1 MKVKTIVCSL
11 VSFLTVSLFSAQA
24 GTLYVSTSGSDSN
37 PGTSAQPFRTI
48 THAYG
53 LAGPGTTILV
63 LPGVYTDYTSGWG
76 LHLGASGTASSPIV
90 LQSQVRGGAVIDG
103 QNASDRNV
111 AIYIDGSYNIVE
123 GFEIRNGPNS
133 GITIWGNG
141 NQILD
146 NEIHNNGNPA
156 STSGNGCDGVY
167 DNEGTSGNIYA
178 GNYIHN
184 NGRSGGSNLDH
195 GLYLCG
201 NNEWVINNVVTAND
215 SRGLQIAGYTTTSNM
230 KVLNNVFAWNGV
242 DGVTIWQDMNGIT
255 IENNIIYQN
264 GRYGVQFSAATGGG
278 VVIDH
283 NILYGNAAGSYYFTD
298 VSSTVSYSLGT
309 TISSNPLFVNG
320 ASSGF
325 NAHLGPGSP
334 AIGAGYNL
342 SSSFTTDLAG
352 ATRTASGTWDLGA
365 YVYASSDTTPPTV
378 AISSPANGATVSGTI
393 TISASASDNVGVA
406 SVQFIWDGANLGSAL
421 TSAPFSVSLNTT
433 SKANGSHT
441 LTAVARDAA
450 GNQTTATTITVN
462 VNNLSSPTIALTSP
476 ANGASYSAPATIN
489 LAASVTANGHTIT
502 QVRFYNGST
511 LLGSATTAP
520 YSLAWNNVTAAIYGL
535 SATAVY
541 DSGSTVVT
549 PSTTV
554 SVTNLL
560 ASANVSF
567 ASTSGTISAPFYVTN
582 GAIAQPAYTGV
593 TAGGQAVYT
602 FNISTAGHYV
612 VSVSVNAPSQD
623 NNSLFLNIDAQPT
636 DPTMIWDIPLTTGF
650 ASETVSWR
658 GNGVVSSTA
667 SSGLTAQFAPKV
679 FNLSA
684 GVHQLIIRGREANNQ
699 LGTITIAPTSLAAN

>member
-1 MKVKTIVCSL
+1 M
-11 VSFLTVSLFSAQA
+11 SLFSAQA

-48 THAYG
+48 THAYSK
-53 LAGPGTTILV
+53 AGAGTTILV
-63 LPGVYTDYTSGWG
+63 APGVYTDYTSGWG
-76 LHLGASGTASSPIV
+76 LHLGASGTSSSPIV

-103 QNASDRNV
+103 QNASDRNE

-123 GFEIRNGPNS
+123 GFEIRNGPNG
-133 GITIWGNG
+133 GISIWANG

-156 STSGNGCDGVY
+156 STSGNGLDGIY
-167 DNEGTSGNIYA
+167 DNENTSGNIYA

-184 NGRSGGSNLDH
+184 NGRTGGSNLDH

-230 KVLNNVFAWNGV
+230 KVYNNVFAWNGV
-242 DGVTIWQDMNGIT
+242 DGVTVWQDMNGIT

-264 GRYGVQFSAATGGG
+264 GRYGVQFSAATGHG

-283 NILYGNAAGSYYFTD
+283 NLVYGNAAGSYYFTD
-298 VSSTVSYSLGT
+298 ASSTVSYTLGT
-309 TISSNPLFVNG
+309 TISVNPLFVNG

-325 NAHLGPGSP
+325 DAHLASGSP

-342 SSSFTTDLAG
+342 SSSFATDLAG
-352 ATRTASGTWDLGA
+352 AARPASGTWDLGA
-365 YVYASSDTTPPTV
+365 YVHAPSVTIPPTV
-378 AISSPANGATVSGTI
+378 A
-393 TISASASDNVGVA
+393 
-406 SVQFIWDGANLGSAL
+406 
-421 TSAPFSVSLNTT
+421 
-433 SKANGSHT
+433 
-441 LTAVARDAA
+441 
-450 GNQTTATTITVN
+450 
-462 VNNLSSPTIALTSP
+462 LTSP
-476 ANGASYSAPATIN
+476 VNGASYSAPAAIN

-520 YSLAWNNVTAAIYGL
+520 YALAWNNVAASIYGL

-541 DSGSTVVT
+541 DAGSTVVS

-554 SVTNLL
+554 SVTNLI
-560 ASANVSF
+560 ASADLSF

-602 FNISTAGHYV
+602 FNISAAGHYT
-612 VSVSVNAPSQD
+612 VSVSVNAASQD
-623 NNSLFLNIDAQPT
+623 YNSLFLNIDAQPT
-636 DPTMIWDIPLTTGF
+636 DPTMIWDIPVTTGF
-650 ASETVSWR
+650 TSKTVSWR
-658 GNGVVSSTA
+658 GNGVVSST
-667 SSGLTAQFAPKV
+667 SPSGLTAQFAPKV
-679 FNLSA
+679 FNLST
-684 GVHQLIIRGREANNQ
+684 GVHRLIIRGRESNTL
-699 LGTITIAPTSLAAN
+699 LGTITIAPTSLPAN

>member
-1 MKVKTIVCSL
+1 MKVKTIVCK
-11 VSFLTVSLFSAQA
+11 LTLLLTMSLFSAQA
-24 GTLYVSTSGSDSN
+24 ATFYVSTSGSDSN

-103 QNASDRNV
+103 QNASDRNE
-111 AIYIDGSYNIVE
+111 AIYIDGSYNVVQ
-123 GFEIRNGPNS
+123 GFEIRNGPNG
-133 GITIWGNG
+133 GISIWANG

-146 NEIHNNGNPA
+146 NEIHHNGNPA
-156 STSGNGCDGVY
+156 STSGNGHDGVY
-167 DNEGTSGNIYA
+167 DNENTSGNIYA
-178 GNYIHN
+178 RNYIHN
-184 NGRSGGSNLDH
+184 NGRAGGSNLDH
-195 GLYLCG
+195 VLYLCG

-230 KVLNNVFAWNGV
+230 KVYNNVFAWNGI
-242 DGVTIWQDMNGIT
+242 DGVTVWQAMNGIT
-255 IENNIIYQN
+255 IENNIMYQN
-264 GRYGVQFSAATGGG
+264 GRYGVEFYAATGGG

-283 NILYGNAAGSYYFTD
+283 NLVYGNASGNYGFTD
-298 VSSTVSYSLGT
+298 GGSTVGYSLGT
-309 TISSNPLFVNG
+309 TISANPLFVNG

-325 NAHLGPGSP
+325 DAHLASGSP

-342 SSSFTTDLAG
+342 SSSFATDLAG
-352 ATRTASGTWDLGA
+352 AARPASGTWDLGA
-365 YVYASSDTTPPTV
+365 YVHAPSVTIPPTV
-378 AISSPANGATVSGTI
+378 A
-393 TISASASDNVGVA
+393 
-406 SVQFIWDGANLGSAL
+406 
-421 TSAPFSVSLNTT
+421 
-433 SKANGSHT
+433 
-441 LTAVARDAA
+441 
-450 GNQTTATTITVN
+450 
-462 VNNLSSPTIALTSP
+462 LTSP
-476 ANGASYSAPATIN
+476 VNGASYSAPAAIN

-520 YSLAWNNVTAAIYGL
+520 YALAWNNVAASIYGL
-535 SATAVY
+535 TATAVY
-541 DSGSTVVT
+541 DAGSTVVS

-554 SVTNLL
+554 SVTNLV
-560 ASANVSF
+560 ASANLTF

-602 FNISTAGHYV
+602 FNISAAGHYV
-612 VSVSVNAPSQD
+612 VSVSVNAPSQN

-650 ASETVSWR
+650 ASQTVSWR
-658 GNGVVSSTA
+658 GNGTVSSTA

-684 GVHQLIIRGREANNQ
+684 GVHQLIIRGREANTQ
-699 LGTITIAPTSLAAN
+699 LGTITIAPTSLPAN